1 MPWSPALAERYI
13 DVLAADGAADS
24 GEVSRLKHATPE
36 DCSHP
41 ALLRAFVRGACGFDV
56 AHDADEQT
64 LFYAVCLGDEE
75 VFDEIVERREA
86 LDRDWLGDKAGRE
99 WQASLEGFWA
109 RADIAELQ
117 RIAEA
122 SLVECA

>member
-1 MPWSPALAERYI
+1 MPWSPAIAERYI
-13 DVLAADGAADS
+13 DVLAADAAADS
-24 GEVSRLKHATPE
+24 GEVSRLSHATPE

-64 LFYAVCLGDEE
+64 LFYAVCLGDADVFEE
-75 VFDEIVERREA
+75 LVERREA
-86 LDRDWLGDKAGRE
+86 LDLEWAGDKAGRE

-109 RADIAELQ
+109 RADIDDLRQVAESRL
-117 RIAEA
+117 
-122 SLVECA
+122 